1 MDEVQKVIEHYDGL
15 LDNCKEELVKLR
27 DQVVS
32 MLTQNCDHKNTVVAD
47 FKNSHI
53 GLAPVISL
61 SKQKLREQG
70 TPEAITEYNTT
81 PGPLKERDTP
91 PDDNLT
97 PNTQREYAMLA
108 Q

>member
-1 MDEVQKVIEHYDGL
+1 
-15 LDNCKEELVKLR
+15 
-27 DQVVS
+27 
-32 MLTQNCDHKNTVVAD
+32 MLTQNCDHTNTVVAD
-47 FKNSHI
+47 FKNSHL

-70 TPEAITEYNTT
+70 TPEVITEYNTT

-97 PNTQREYAMLA
+97 PNT
-108 Q
+108 